1 MYKLLLSWRYLRTR
15 FIALASIISVTLGVA
30 TLIVVNSV
38 MSGFVF
44 EMKSRLHGILS
55 DVEVAAPL
63 LGQIHNPEYHTRII
77 RNVLGDDI
85 ESMTCVVRNPA
96 LLTFEVNGRQWTQ
109 QVMLLG
115 IDDESFGKV
124 TDFHP
129 YLQNTFK
136 REQFSFNLEEQGY
149 PDWVATG
156 CKDWEGES
164 AWDYRRRKF
173 QKIRQAETRRL
184 EQERLYDLAAA
195 EYLEQQAAKS
205 RAWDAN
211 QADLSSEGAANAN
224 YHSVEDAKQPIAATQ
239 ATFVGPQQPDRT
251 SAEKS
256 MSESGFQYVP
266 LPEKAPDFA
275 AIHAKK
281 IEEAAEQKPSGI
293 TLAPTHFSQA
303 GGKLR
308 ELRKFSP
315 VDAHAEFRDEPNVEE
330 FFNPEEDQYTG
341 IILGLAIA
349 KRKTIIDG
357 ELTDFYMVRPGDDVQ
372 IMFPTVGGAAKPIS
386 ENCTLVDFYSSNM
399 HEYDSSFAFV
409 PLKELQKIR
418 GMVDPLTGDASV
430 STIQIKL
437 KEGANLDEA
446 RDKLI
451 AQFPP
456 ESYPY
461 DIHTWQDTQRPLLS
475 AVNMELTILNLL
487 LFMIIAVAG
496 FGILATF
503 FMIVVE
509 KTKDIGVLKALGAP
523 SSGVMSIFL
532 GYGMALGLVGTGA
545 GIILGL
551 LFVRY
556 INQIAAVVQMITG
569 QEVFDPSIYYFSEIP
584 TIVSPLMVL
593 LVGLGAILIAVM
605 ASVLPALRAARLHPV
620 EALRY
625 E

>member
-15 FIALASIISVTLGVA
+15 FIALASIVSVTLGVA

-44 EMKSRLHGILS
+44 EMKTRLHGILS

-63 LGQIHNPEYHTRII
+63 LGQISHPDVHMRII
-77 RNVLGDDI
+77 RDVLGDDI
-85 ESMTCVVRNPA
+85 ESMTGVVRSPA
-96 LLTFEVNGRQWTQ
+96 MVTFNVHGRQMTQ

-129 YLQNTFK
+129 YLQNERKKEAFT
-136 REQFSFNLEEQGY
+136 FNLEETGY
-149 PDWVATG
+149 PEYVQDSG
-156 CKDWEGES
+156 WE
-164 AWDYRRRKF
+164 YRREKA
-173 QKIRQAETRRL
+173 RQEKRIEVMRR
-184 EQERLYDLAAA
+184 QQQAYYDTVAAQYTADSAA
-195 EYLEQQAAKS
+195 EYRQTTYTTPSNGQ
-205 RAWDAN
+205 
-211 QADLSSEGAANAN
+211 
-224 YHSVEDAKQPIAATQ
+224 HTAATESADGTSNPADPNS
-239 ATFVGPQQPDRT
+239 ATTSIDIPETKTDADGRTIAYRRLPD
-251 SAEKS
+251 
-256 MSESGFQYVP
+256 
-266 LPEKAPDFA
+266 KAPDFDK
-275 AIHAKK
+275 IHGTENGLDAD
-281 IEEAAEQKPSGI
+281 IES
-293 TLAPTHFSQA
+293 SQDESYTDSR
-303 GGKLR
+303 GNTF
-308 ELRKFSP
+308 RKFKP
-315 VDAHAEFRDEPNVEE
+315 FDAHAEFRTQPS
-330 FFNPEEDQYTG
+330 EEDFFDPEKDQHTG
-341 IILGLAIA
+341 IILGLAIS
-349 KRKTIIDG
+349 KRKTMDEAG
-357 ELTDFYMVRPGDDVQ
+357 NKKDFYMVRPGDDVQ
-372 IMFPTVGGAAKPIS
+372 VIFATVGQNAKPVS

-409 PLKELQKIR
+409 PIKELQKVR
-418 GMVDPLTGDASV
+418 GMMDPLTGDATV
-430 STIQIKL
+430 SSIQIKM
-437 KEGANLDEA
+437 KPGADLDKA
-446 RDKLI
+446 RDALI
-451 AQFPP
+451 AKFPP
-456 ESYPY
+456 EKYPY

-532 GYGMALGLVGTGA
+532 GYGMSLGLVGTGA
-545 GIILGL
+545 GIVLGL

-556 INQIAAVVQMITG
+556 INQIAELVQIITG
-569 QEVFDPSIYYFSEIP
+569 QEVFDPEIYYFSQIP
-584 TIVSPLMVL
+584 TIVSPLMVV
-593 LVGLGAILIAVM
+593 LVGMGAILIAVL